1 MKKCLA
7 LLLIAL
13 LALPVMAWGE
23 QSGLYV
29 NKLDLP
35 EDFILGMDISS
46 VLSLEQSG
54 VKFYDQMGVEKDVFV
69 ILKENGVNFI
79 RVRIWNDPF
88 DQDGNSYGG
97 GNNDIRTAVE
107 IAKRAQAQG
116 LPLLVNFHYSDF
128 WADPGKQMAPKAWEG
143 LKIADKAEALYQFT
157 LDSLQQIKNT
167 GAAIGMVQLGN
178 ETNGRMSGERTWM
191 NIYKLMN
198 AGSKAVREVAPDAKV
213 AAHFT
218 NPESADSMRT
228 FASKLDYY
236 KLDYDV
242 FATSYYPYWHGTLDN
257 LKQVLSDIKATYG
270 KEVLVAETSYAYTL
284 EDSDFSG
291 NSIGEGGNFEKP
303 WPITVQGQANAVS
316 AITRAVVE
324 VGGLGIFYWE
334 GAWVSVGDTYEGNRE
349 KWESFGSGWASSFAA
364 AYDPKDAGV
373 YYGGSA
379 CDNQALFDRKGR
391 ALPSLEVFRLMRTG
405 NEAPLAIDAMEDAR
419 IMVDLNGVIILPN
432 TVNALMND
440 GSKQEIP
447 VTWDSIDQAAMKA
460 GGEKTWLVKGEAGGA
475 TVFCH
480 VAMVEYNFLNNY
492 SFEDAQDESWVATNL
507 GSTEQLYV
515 EEKKS
520 DSLTGLKQ
528 YHFYS
533 AAAASVEFTLEQ
545 EVEDLPQGS
554 YRFSLALMG
563 GDGGKTDIYT
573 YVKIN
578 GETRYTQPSDIT
590 VYNSWDIPVIEGI
603 EVKKGDRVTVGVYVS
618 CQGAGAWGKI
628 DDAKL
633 SSQ

>member
-1 MKKCLA
+1 MTMKKCLA
-7 LLLIAL
+7 LLLIPL

-54 VKFYDQMGVEKDVFV
+54 VKFYDQMGVEKDVFA

-143 LKIADKAEALYQFT
+143 LKFADKAEALYQFT

-316 AITRAVVE
+316 AITRAVAE

-379 CDNQALFDRKGR
+379 CDYQALFDRKGR
-391 ALPSLEVFRLMRTG
+391 ALPSLEVFRLMRSG
-405 NEAPLAIDAMEDAR
+405 NEAPLAIVAMEDAR
-419 IMVDLNGVIILPN
+419 IMGDLIGVII
-432 TVNALMND
+432 
-440 GSKQEIP
+440 
-447 VTWDSIDQAAMKA
+447 
-460 GGEKTWLVKGEAGGA
+460 
-475 TVFCH
+475 
-480 VAMVEYNFLNNY
+480 
-492 SFEDAQDESWVATNL
+492 
-507 GSTEQLYV
+507 
-515 EEKKS
+515 
-520 DSLTGLKQ
+520 
-528 YHFYS
+528 
-533 AAAASVEFTLEQ
+533 
-545 EVEDLPQGS
+545 
-554 YRFSLALMG
+554 
-563 GDGGKTDIYT
+563 
-573 YVKIN
+573 
-578 GETRYTQPSDIT
+578 
-590 VYNSWDIPVIEGI
+590 
-603 EVKKGDRVTVGVYVS
+603 
-618 CQGAGAWGKI
+618 
-628 DDAKL
+628 
-633 SSQ
+633 